1 MEQLPSL
8 LPPNTTP
15 FQQALEQTIAARQAL
30 PAELVSA
37 VLDPDRCPEHL
48 LGFLAWDLSVDIW
61 QDDWPV
67 EKKRHVL
74 RIAWRLHRLKTT
86 PAGIKAHVALTG
98 AEVVKIVRPPARG
111 FLRGAMTEA
120 QRIAWLEGLPQV
132 RIYPFF
138 RRDIVRPG
146 HLFMSGL
153 TGKRFWSSG
162 RFLRPS
168 RGKLLLGRHATYYDR
183 GEEFPVRLR
192 DPEGDLIERIH
203 IPRTDSRRAFWGH
216 GWHGR
221 FFLTASTADQRVI
234 TVRPAAEG
242 SGEIFAVPPG
252 GQTTDVR
259 PRRVMQRRTAP
270 IGRSFWVRRRRFHG
284 HGFLRESF
292 GPQLV
297 YDCYYI
303 IDPARVGAR
312 QKVLTW
318 HGHGQYGIDPFTAKL
333 RVRVPMQRPRSR
345 AFRWHGNGFLK
356 AADLKPMWRA
366 IEAVSLSK
374 ALRDK
379 ILIDTTTRQRAQFGS
394 GLRFGNFT
402 FGEIRKVT

>member
-1 MEQLPSL
+1 MDIPSL
-8 LPPNTTP
+8 LPPNTSR
-15 FQQALEQTIAARQAL
+15 FERAMEQAIGARQSL

-61 QDDWPV
+61 MDSWPV

-74 RIAWRLHRLKTT
+74 RNAWRLHRLKTT
-86 PAGIKAHVALTG
+86 PAGIRAHVALTD

-120 QRIAWLEGLPQV
+120 QRIAWLECLPQV
-132 RIYPFF
+132 RIYPFWNRATARASQMF
-138 RRDIVRPG
+138 
-146 HLFMSGL
+146 LSGL
-153 TGKRFWSSG
+153 AARRFWGGSH
-162 RFLRPS
+162 FLRAS
-168 RGKLLLGRHATYYDR
+168 RGRLLTGHRATLFDR
-183 GEEFPVRLR
+183 GAEAPIRLADR
-192 DPEGDLIERIH
+192 QGDLIERIY
-203 IPRTDSRRAFWGH
+203 IPHHDARRAFWSHGFHGH
-216 GWHGR
+216 G
-221 FFLTASTADQRVI
+221 FLTASTADKRVI

-242 SGEIFAVPPG
+242 SGEIFAIAPG
-252 GQTTDVR
+252 GQTADVR

-270 IGRSFWVRRRRFHG
+270 PGRSFWMRRHRFHG
-284 HGFLRESF
+284 HGFLRASF

-303 IDPARVGAR
+303 IDPARVGPR

-318 HGHGQYGIDPFTAKL
+318 HGHGQYGIAPFTAKL
-333 RVRVPMQRPRSR
+333 RIRVPMKRPRAR
-345 AFRWHGNGFLK
+345 AFRWHGNGSLR

-374 ALRDK
+374 ALRDT

-402 FGEIRKVT
+402 FGEIRKAV